1 MWCGRCFEKNGKSL
15 LPIGVKSIVGEF
27 KRGEI
32 VLCIDQNGK
41 EVARGLS
48 NYDSTEARLIIGK
61 SSKDI
66 QGLLD
71 YVEEDEIIHRDNMI
85 LL

>member
-1 MWCGRCFEKNGKSL
+1 M
-15 LPIGVKSIVGEF
+15 LPIGVKSIAGEF

-32 VLCIDQNGK
+32 VLCVDQGGQ

-48 NYDSTEARLIIGK
+48 NYNSTEARLIIGK

-66 QGLLD
+66 QNLLD
-71 YVEEDEIIHRDNMI
+71 CVEEDEIIHRDNMI

>member
-1 MWCGRCFEKNGKSL
+1 M
-15 LPIGVKSIVGEF
+15 KSITGEF

-32 VLCIDQNGK
+32 VLCVDQDGQ

-48 NYDSTEARLIIGK
+48 NYNSTEARLIIGK

-66 QGLLD
+66 QNLLD
-71 YVEEDEIIHRDNMI
+71 CVEEDEIIHRDNMI